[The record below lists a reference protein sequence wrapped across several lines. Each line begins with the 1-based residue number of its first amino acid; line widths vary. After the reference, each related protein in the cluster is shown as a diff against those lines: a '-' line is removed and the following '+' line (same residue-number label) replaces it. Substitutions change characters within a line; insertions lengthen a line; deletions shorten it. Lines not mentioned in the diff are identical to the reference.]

1 MRYARIFFIVVLLFC
16 IFEAVRLWFLSP
28 DVMAAHFDMQGNPD
42 RFVPKLVF
50 FGYQARTVLVVIILG
65 LVMQVLPMILP
76 VQWINMPN
84 REYWYSPER
93 REATVDRLSSFA
105 AALFALI
112 LLGIQ
117 AAFELAVS
125 ANLHEPIVFA
135 AQMMIPVMI
144 GLFVL
149 SFMMLFW
156 LVRSFRHP
164 A

>member
-1 MRYARIFFIVVLLFC
+1 MRYARVFFIIVILLC
-16 IFEAVRLWFLSP
+16 GIEAVRLWFLSP
-28 DVMAAHFDMQGNPD
+28 DVLAAHFNVQGNPD
-42 RFVPKLVF
+42 RFVPKIIF
-50 FGYQARTVLVVIILG
+50 FGYQAQTVLVVIALS

-84 REYWYSPER
+84 REYWYAPER

-117 AAFELAVS
+117 AGFELAVS
-125 ANLHEPIVFA
+125 ANLHKPIIFA
-135 AQMMIPVMI
+135 AQIMVPVMI
-144 GLFVL
+144 GIFIL

-156 LVRSFRHP
+156 FTRSFRFP
-164 A
+164 S